1 MSDNPFTR
9 PTGAAAVT
17 EATDPTATKHSGYPL
32 PPSQRGY
39 NPDGDRDRFGRY
51 QLPDPEGKATKRL
64 AFTRAT
70 TGAKTLEDTY
80 NLHAWDVRQVVT
92 GLHTQPELL
101 EQFPEFGDYSEQ
113 RNALERI
120 ADQARIEAGSAD
132 SSEFGTALHAW
143 LEAVDQYH
151 CEVSDVPAIFR
162 PKVEKYMEMRAEWGI
177 GVPEKMVERIVW
189 HRASGFVGTF
199 DRIYTLADDTRVIGD
214 VKTSKDLKYSYM
226 SISAQLALYADAEF
240 MLAEDG
246 QSWEPM
252 PAVSDPFALVAW
264 VPSNAT
270 HAEPVA
276 IDLSIGRRVIDLS
289 LAVREMRKEAPKAAR
304 LDLDEWVPRPGGD
317 TLKDKVMAAGSQDEL
332 AELYERHADEWTDEL
347 TALGFKAIASN

>member
-1 MSDNPFTR
+1 MADNPFIR
-9 PTGAAAVT
+9 PMGADAPAT
-17 EATDPTATKHSGYPL
+17 EPTATKHHGYPL
-32 PPSQRGY
+32 PPSQRDY
-39 NPDGDRDRFGRY
+39 NPDGDRDSYGRY
-51 QLPDPEGKATKRL
+51 RLPDPTGETKKRL
-64 AFTRAT
+64 SFTRAT

-92 GLHTQPELL
+92 GLHTQPGLL
-101 EQFPEFGDYSEQ
+101 DKFPEFGDYSEQ

-120 ADQARIEAGSAD
+120 ADAARIEAGSAD

-143 LEAVDQYH
+143 LEAIDQDQ
-151 CEVSDVPAIFR
+151 CELADVPAIFR
-162 PKVEKYMEMRAEWGI
+162 PKVEKYLEMLSAWGI

-189 HRASGFVGTF
+189 HEASGFVGTF
-199 DRIYTLADDTRVIGD
+199 DRIYTLADQTRVIGD

-226 SISAQLALYADAEF
+226 SISAQLALYADASL
-240 MLAEDG
+240 MLAADG

-276 IDLSIGRRVIDLS
+276 IDLNVGRRVIDLAV
-289 LAVREMRKEAPKAAR
+289 AVREIRKEAPKHAR
-304 LDLDEWVPRPGGD
+304 LDLDEWVPRPGGGATD
-317 TLKDKVMAAGSQDEL
+317 LTARVKNAQSQDEL
-332 AELYERHADEWTDEL
+332 ADLYEEFKDQWTDEL
-347 TALGFKAIASN
+347 TALGFRALVAE